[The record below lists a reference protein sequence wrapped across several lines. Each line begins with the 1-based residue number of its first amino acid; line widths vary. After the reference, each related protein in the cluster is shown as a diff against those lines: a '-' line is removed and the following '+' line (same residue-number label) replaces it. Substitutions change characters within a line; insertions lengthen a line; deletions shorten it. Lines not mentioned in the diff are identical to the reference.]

1 MPKKLKSQKVSNTE
15 EVKKNKNAIEVDG
28 KVLDVL
34 PGGQFRVELPN
45 KYVVVAHV
53 SGKIR
58 QNNIRI
64 LPGDTVTMELSEY
77 DLTKG
82 RIIWRKI

>member
-1 MPKKLKSQKVSNTE
+1 MKKNQSQKQTNME
-15 EVKKNKNAIEVDG
+15 EKKSKNAIEVDG
-28 KVLDVL
+28 TVLDVL

-64 LPGDTVTMELSEY
+64 LPADTVTMELSEY

>member
-1 MPKKLKSQKVSNTE
+1 MPKKLKSQKVNTE

>member
-1 MPKKLKSQKVSNTE
+1 MPKKLKSQKVNNE